1 MRALSKAH
9 SIYTAS
15 AGFGDLPQLRSRQNE
30 KGNLSEKGFA
40 ACLKASFS
48 VCAVMGE
55 AFAQCFSRGENAVLI
70 GRFAIDKTGIG

>member
-1 MRALSKAH
+1 MRALSKKH

-15 AGFGDLPQLRSRQNE
+15 AGFGDLPQLRSKQNE
-30 KGNLSEKGFA
+30 KGNLSEMDFS
-40 ACLKASFS
+40 ACLKAPFP
-48 VCAVMGE
+48 VCAVKGA